1 MGNIFVLLGALALAG
16 ALVVY
21 FVTARRELA
30 KLPPL
35 KSKQAS
41 AQKKAQ
47 RRDKKQPKARRVE
60 TPGAPAAS
68 DNVSQSDAP
77 PPEQS

>member
-1 MGNIFVLLGALALAG
+1 MGNIFVWLGALALIG
-16 ALVVY
+16 TLVVY

-35 KSKQAS
+35 KSKQAN
-41 AQKKAQ
+41 AKKKTQK
-47 RRDKKQPKARRVE
+47 RDKKQSKARRVE
-60 TPGAPAAS
+60 TPSAPMTS
-68 DNVSQSDAP
+68 DSGTQSDAP